1 MMNEHSFGGVTV
13 TMANNPLAAG
23 TDLLGVFNE
32 LPEADLNAWKR
43 AYSLREPIEAVIN
56 DYWQRAEIPFDL
68 IQEIVKQD
76 LLTDGLDVDGHE
88 TLSHLG
94 SGLALMDIART
105 DGSVATIMA
114 VQAGLAMRAIDMC
127 GSQEQKD
134 KYLPKMAKGEI
145 LGAFALTEP
154 DHGSDSIALETSA
167 VRDGDEW
174 VLNGEK
180 KWIGL
185 GKGGDITVVWART
198 EEGDVSGFIVPQDT
212 AGYNAEV
219 IENKI
224 SLRAIHQAHI
234 KLNDVRV
241 PAENQLANAKTFKDT
256 AAVLMATRTG
266 VAWIALGAAIGCYE
280 KARAYVDER
289 IQFGRRLSENQII
302 QQRLVNMQ
310 LELSEMMLLNRHIAE
325 LDAAGKLTSEQAA
338 FNKLRCT
345 RGARKIAA
353 DARDMLGGV
362 GILLD
367 NNIARH
373 FADIEA
379 YHTYEGTDTVQSLI
393 IGKKITGVGAFK

>member
-1 MMNEHSFGGVTV
+1 
-13 TMANNPLAAG
+13 
-23 TDLLGVFNE
+23 
-32 LPEADLNAWKR
+32 
-43 AYSLREPIEAVIN
+43 
-56 DYWQRAEIPFDL
+56 
-68 IQEIVKQD
+68 
-76 LLTDGLDVDGHE
+76 
-88 TLSHLG
+88 
-94 SGLALMDIART
+94 MDIART

>member
-1 MMNEHSFGGVTV
+1 MST
-13 TMANNPLAAG
+13 NPLATG
-23 TDLLGVFNE
+23 TDLLGVFNDI
-32 LPEADLNAWKR
+32 PEADLNAWKR
-43 AYSLREPIEAVIN
+43 AASLREPVEAVIN

-68 IQEIVKQD
+68 IPEIVERD
-76 LLTDGLDVDGHE
+76 LLTDGLDVPGHE

-94 SGLALMDIART
+94 SGLTLMEVARI
-105 DGSVATIMA
+105 DGSVATILA
-114 VQAGLAMRAIDMC
+114 VQAGLAMRSIDMC

-134 KYLPKMAKGEI
+134 KYLPKMATGEL

-154 DHGSDSIALETSA
+154 DHGSDSIALETTA
-167 VRDGDEW
+167 ARDGDEW

-185 GKGGDITVVWART
+185 GKGGDISVVWART
-198 EEGDVSGFIVPQDT
+198 EDGEVSGFIVPQD
-212 AGYNAEV
+212 AKGYDAQV

-234 KLNDVRV
+234 KLKDVRI
-241 PAENQLANAKTFKDT
+241 PAENQLQNAKTFKDT

-266 VAWIALGAAIGCYE
+266 VAWIALGAAIACYE
-280 KARAYVDER
+280 KAREYADER
-289 IQFGRRLSENQII
+289 IQFGRRLSESQII
-302 QQRLVNMQ
+302 QQRLVDMQ
-310 LELSEMMLLNRHIAE
+310 LEISQMMLLNRHIAE
-325 LDAAGKLTSEQAA
+325 LNASGKLTGEQAS

-345 RGARKIAA
+345 RGARKVAA

>member
-1 MMNEHSFGGVTV
+1 MST
-13 TMANNPLAAG
+13 NPLATG
-23 TDLLGVFNE
+23 TDLLGVFNDI
-32 LPEADLNAWKR
+32 PEADLNAWKR
-43 AYSLREPIEAVIN
+43 AASLREPVEAVIN

-68 IQEIVKQD
+68 IPEIVERD
-76 LLTDGLDVDGHE
+76 LLTDGLDVPGHE

-94 SGLALMDIART
+94 SGLTLMEVARI
-105 DGSVATIMA
+105 DGSVATILA
-114 VQAGLAMRAIDMC
+114 VQAGLAMRSIDMC

-134 KYLPKMAKGEI
+134 KYLPKMATGEL

-154 DHGSDSIALETSA
+154 DHGSDSIALETTA
-167 VRDGDEW
+167 DRDGDEW

-185 GKGGDITVVWART
+185 GKGGDISVVWART
-198 EEGDVSGFIVPQDT
+198 EDGEVSGFIVPQD
-212 AGYNAEV
+212 AKGYDAQV

-234 KLNDVRV
+234 KLNDVRI
-241 PAENQLANAKTFKDT
+241 PAENQLQNAKTFKDT

-266 VAWIALGAAIGCYE
+266 VAWIALGAAIACYE
-280 KARAYVDER
+280 KAREYADER
-289 IQFGRRLSENQII
+289 IQFGRRLSESQII
-302 QQRLVNMQ
+302 QQRLVDMQ
-310 LELSEMMLLNRHIAE
+310 LEISQMMLLNRHIAE
-325 LDAAGKLTSEQAA
+325 LNASGKLTGEQAS

-345 RGARKIAA
+345 RGARKVAA